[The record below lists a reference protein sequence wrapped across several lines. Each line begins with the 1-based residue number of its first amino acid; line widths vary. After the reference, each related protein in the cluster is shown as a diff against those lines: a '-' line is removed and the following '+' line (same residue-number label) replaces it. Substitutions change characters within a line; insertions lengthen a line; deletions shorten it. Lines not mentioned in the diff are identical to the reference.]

1 MGLFNK
7 KITLE
12 DILKALPELSDDE
25 KKALSDKIAE
35 TEAPAEAPT
44 EEAPENTEETAEPAP
59 EADENTEDNAEPTE
73 ETPEEGAPTEEAPT
87 EEQPETPTEEPTED
101 GAEPYELETE
111 TVEEVDPE
119 LNPVEEDNLAETVKS
134 LTDKVTALE
143 NTIASLNALK
153 EEMEAYVAKQKDA
166 FGYKGAPSASK
177 KNYEDMSA
185 DELKA
190 EILKG

>member
-12 DILKALPELSDDE
+12 DILKALPELSDEE

-35 TEAPAEAPT
+35 AEAPEAPT
-44 EEAPENTEETAEPAP
+44 EEASENTEETAEPAP

-73 ETPEEGAPTEEAPT
+73 ETTEEGAPTEEAPAEEQSETTT
-87 EEQPETPTEEPTED
+87 EETTED

-111 TVEEVDPE
+111 TVEEVEPE

-134 LTDKVTALE
+134 LADKVTALE
-143 NTIASLNALK
+143 STIASLNALK
-153 EEMEAYVAKQKDA
+153 EEMDAYVAKQKDA

-177 KNYEDMSA
+177 KQYEDMSA
-185 DELKA
+185 EELKA